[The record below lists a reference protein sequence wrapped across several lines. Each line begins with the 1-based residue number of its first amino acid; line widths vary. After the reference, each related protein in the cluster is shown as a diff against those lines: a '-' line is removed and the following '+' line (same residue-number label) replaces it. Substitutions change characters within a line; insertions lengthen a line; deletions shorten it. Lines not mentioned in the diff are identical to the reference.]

1 MGAEMKQS
9 GKWYVLRARE
19 GREEAAADLL
29 VKKCRDGLLDSC
41 RVLKKCQ
48 LLRSGGRFYPIERL
62 LFPGYVL
69 VQTADPEGLC
79 ELVLRSREF
88 PQPGEDGSIQKR
100 PVMIPVEQEDM
111 EFLQSVC
118 GPRLSHEMGIS
129 RVHVDENRCI
139 TDAKGAIVPYLDR
152 IRKVNLH
159 KRYALVEVPLFQRSE
174 TILFP
179 IELEQDRNIIEGYRG
194 QCKETEKRNKQGEAK
209 MKKFAKSG
217 EDELEIC
224 VCCHKKLDIPVSAP
238 IEFRDFYVEGAG
250 QLCYDCYQEIYGRT
264 GKK

>member
-1 MGAEMKQS
+1 MGAEMKQP
-9 GKWYVLRARE
+9 GKWYVLRAKE

-29 VKKCRDGLLDSC
+29 VKKCRDGLLDNC
-41 RVLKKCQ
+41 RVLKKRQ

-79 ELVLRSREF
+79 ELVLCSRDF
-88 PQPGEDGSIQKR
+88 PQPGEDGSIRKR

-129 RVHVDENRCI
+129 RVHVDENRSI
-139 TDAKGAIVPYLDR
+139 TDAEGAIVPYLDR

-179 IELEQDRNIIEGYRG
+179 IELEQDRNMGAGRRQEPE
-194 QCKETEKRNKQGEAK
+194 KENKQGEAK
-209 MKKFAKSG
+209 MKDFAKRR
-217 EDELEIC
+217 EDEFEIC
-224 VCCHKKLDIPVSAP
+224 VCCHKKLDIPVSTP
-238 IEFRDFYVEGAG
+238 VEFRDFYVEGAG

>member
-1 MGAEMKQS
+1 MGAEMKQP
-9 GKWYVLRARE
+9 GKWYVLRAKE

-29 VKKCRDGLLDSC
+29 VKKCRDGLLDNC
-41 RVLKKCQ
+41 RVLKKRQ

-79 ELVLRSREF
+79 ELVLCSREF
-88 PQPGEDGSIQKR
+88 PQPGEDGSIRKR

-129 RVHVDENRCI
+129 CVHVDENHSI
-139 TDAKGAIVPYLDR
+139 TDAEGAIVPYLDR

-159 KRYALVEVPLFQRSE
+159 KRYALVEVSLFQRSE

-179 IELEQDRNIIEGYRG
+179 IELEQDRNIIDGYRG
-194 QCKETEKRNKQGEAK
+194 QCKEPEKENKQGEAK
-209 MKKFAKSG
+209 MKDFAKRR
-217 EDELEIC
+217 EDEFEIC
-224 VCCHKKLDIPVSAP
+224 VCCHKKLDIPVSTP
-238 IEFRDFYVEGAG
+238 VEFRDFYVDGAG